1 MCVVFMGGRTTY
13 VERDSREGVCPSVLS
28 HCERN
33 TEAERKLDVKCFR
46 DPSLS
51 GLHLSSIQK
60 AVVCHPNT
68 LALRGGG
75 RPNTLAP
82 GGGEANDA
90 ALFFFFPLSFENVRC
105 CVEISIANGLF
116 RGC

>member
-1 MCVVFMGGRTTY
+1 MVFMGGRATY

-68 LALRGGG
+68 LAPRGG
-75 RPNTLAP
+75 R
-82 GGGEANDA
+82 EANDA
-90 ALFFFFPLSFENVRC
+90 ALIFFFPLSFEKVRC